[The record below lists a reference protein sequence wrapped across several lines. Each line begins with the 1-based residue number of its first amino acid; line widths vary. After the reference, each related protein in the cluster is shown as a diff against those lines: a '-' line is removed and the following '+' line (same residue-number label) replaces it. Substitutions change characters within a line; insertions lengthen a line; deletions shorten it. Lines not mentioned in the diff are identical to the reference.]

1 MARSVVYSSR
11 EDHMPRRSLFF
22 LISFSALLALGFTS
36 ARASRHHHSV
46 SISGSHRQPAAD
58 CSDVRIRFDDRDAVL
73 RSEERTMTKAEAP
86 VLQVHPHS
94 NGGVQVVGWNK
105 ETYSVTACKAAAGS
119 GEAAEHILSQIKMSI
134 ENGRVST
141 SGPGDEEAWTVE
153 LLIRAPKSA
162 SIELDTMNGPISL
175 YDVDGKL
182 TARANNGPISLKQL
196 SGDAEITAVNGPIS
210 LDGSRG
216 SVRIHTENG
225 PMSVA
230 LEGKTWSGAGLTADA
245 QNGPL
250 TLMVPS
256 DYQSSFV
263 VEVTNHAPV
272 SCQASICD
280 NARKTWDDE
289 HRRIEYG
296 NAPAMIPLSTVNGP
310 GSVQEAREKL

>member
-11 EDHMPRRSLFF
+11 EDPMPRRSLFF

-36 ARASRHHHSV
+36 ARANRHHHSV
-46 SISGSHRQPAAD
+46 SISVGHRHPAND
-58 CSDVRIRFDDRDAVL
+58 CSDVRIRFDDQDAVV
-73 RSEERTMTKAEAP
+73 RSEERTVTKAEAT

-94 NGGVQVVGWNK
+94 NGGVQVVGWDK
-105 ETYSVTACKAAAGS
+105 DTYSVTACKAAAGS
-119 GEAAEHILSQIKMSI
+119 GDAAERILSQI
-134 ENGRVST
+134 
-141 SGPGDEEAWTVE
+141 
-153 LLIRAPKSA
+153 
-162 SIELDTMNGPISL
+162 
-175 YDVDGKL
+175 
-182 TARANNGPISLKQL
+182 SLKNF

-296 NAPAMIPLSTVNGP
+296 NAPALIRLSTVNGP
-310 GSVQEAREKL
+310 VSVRESREKL